1 MYLSSFTFTAILLP
15 VLLLGY
21 YFLPD
26 RARPGF
32 LLGCSVVIYGWGVP
46 SRLLY
51 PAAMIFYDYGIGLL
65 LERMRH
71 RRMLCGGLL
80 TLSVVLQSVVLTW
93 VRYDLQTDGA
103 GGFFPFGIAICM
115 LQGLGYLIGIFRRV
129 HPAETHFGRLTLY
142 LMLFPLLY
150 AGPVLSYA
158 DFTKQLRHRR
168 CDLVHLSEG
177 LGMFIRGLAEKVVL
191 ADTFGYLFRE
201 LRRTEQM
208 SMLTAWLMALA
219 FSMYLYFELIGC
231 AEMARGLGAC
241 FGLHL
246 PKNFRHPFS
255 QPTVTAFMQG
265 YLITVQNWFRTNFY
279 EPLFGGRKPVL
290 RGIGMLLMWML
301 TGMWLGTHLQCLLWG
316 LAVGILLLLENL
328 GLGRFFRKRYV
339 LGVVWTML
347 MTQLVWVL
355 LFAENMTEAGTVWRA
370 MLGFGNGI
378 ADRYGIYFFTSYIT
392 LLLFGLYIAADMFR
406 ILSERITIVRP
417 GRIQLIWKPLLQGI
431 LLIFCLASMLYGERE
446 GLWLKL

>member
-1 MYLSSFTFTAILLP
+1 
-15 VLLLGY
+15 
-21 YFLPD
+21 
-26 RARPGF
+26 
-32 LLGCSVVIYGWGVP
+32 
-46 SRLLY
+46 
-51 PAAMIFYDYGIGLL
+51 
-65 LERMRH
+65 
-71 RRMLCGGLL
+71 
-80 TLSVVLQSVVLTW
+80 
-93 VRYDLQTDGA
+93 
-103 GGFFPFGIAICM
+103 
-115 LQGLGYLIGIFRRV
+115 
-129 HPAETHFGRLTLY
+129 
-142 LMLFPLLY
+142 
-150 AGPVLSYA
+150 
-158 DFTKQLRHRR
+158 
-168 CDLVHLSEG
+168 
-177 LGMFIRGLAEKVVL
+177 
-191 ADTFGYLFRE
+191 
-201 LRRTEQM
+201 
-208 SMLTAWLMALA
+208 
-219 FSMYLYFELIGC
+219 
-231 AEMARGLGAC
+231 
-241 FGLHL
+241 
-246 PKNFRHPFS
+246 
-255 QPTVTAFMQG
+255 MQG

-316 LAVGILLLLENL
+316 LAVGVLLLLENL